1 MGFKRI
7 QCYIYNLG
15 THSYEIT
22 DTIMKI
28 DIIAGEIH
36 QKGLRIEFRGITRSG
51 SMRVNKA
58 SRELQTG
65 KELDNTGL

>member
-1 MGFKRI
+1 
-7 QCYIYNLG
+7 
-15 THSYEIT
+15 
-22 DTIMKI
+22 MKI